1 MYDNSH
7 KNSTL
12 LGTWMVSKFLL
23 RLKWI
28 SWKKIKIFPFF
39 LLFWV
44 SIIQPISP
52 QNAFVPGFHLAPPMS
67 SASPHTLPLAA
78 LSCDYTFDF
87 KQIYKFISRSR
98 LISWS
103 LVLSSSCQ
111 WIHSTQMSR
120 MHLSHILQMPQSP
133 ICKSPS
139 NLVFLSS
146 FPLLQV

>member
-1 MYDNSH
+1 MYDNSR

-12 LGTWMVSKFLL
+12 PDTWAVSKFFLW
-23 RLKWI
+23 LKWT
-28 SWKKIKIFPFF
+28 SWKKIKIFPYF
-39 LLFWV
+39 LLFCV
-44 SIIQPISP
+44 NTIQPISP

-87 KQIYKFISRSR
+87 KQICKFISRSR

-111 WIHSTQMSR
+111 WIHSTQMSH
-120 MHLSHILQMPQSP
+120 MHLSHILQMTQSS

-139 NLVFLSS
+139 NLVLLSS